1 LVCFPCVPSAD
12 PRSITD
18 AGGHGLIGCT
28 GNFRAEEWNSE
39 ANSYSI
45 NPNVGIKITVDVHPV
60 TASELTFQ
68 EIFDNDHRVISQKSG
83 STGRFTF
90 TAAESGEHRLCF
102 QTSSG
107 GGWFTSSHVKLH
119 LDLAVGETGDID
131 RENKGKTET
140 LAQRVQDLNARLH
153 DIRREQVF
161 QRVPVLVRPFGLSIS
176 FPILT

>member
-1 LVCFPCVPSAD
+1 
-12 PRSITD
+12 
-18 AGGHGLIGCT
+18 
-28 GNFRAEEWNSE
+28 
-39 ANSYSI
+39 
-45 NPNVGIKITVDVHPV
+45 
-60 TASELTFQ
+60 
-68 EIFDNDHRVISQKSG
+68 VISQKSG

-102 QTSSG
+102 QTSSSA

-131 RENKGKTET
+131 RENKGRSET

-161 QRVPVLVRPFGLSIS
+161 QRVLSIVFGLKLMIGTGRGVSRS
-176 FPILT
+176 E

>member
-1 LVCFPCVPSAD
+1 M
-12 PRSITD
+12 
-18 AGGHGLIGCT
+18 
-28 GNFRAEEWNSE
+28 
-39 ANSYSI
+39 
-45 NPNVGIKITVDVHPV
+45 
-60 TASELTFQ
+60 
-68 EIFDNDHRVISQKSG
+68 ISQKSG

-102 QTSSG
+102 QTSSSA

-131 RENKGKTET
+131 RENKGRSET

-161 QRVPVLVRPFGLSIS
+161 QRVFPVAFGLKLMIGTGRGVSRS
-176 FPILT
+176 E